1 MNVNE
6 RRGWR
11 RGWYDWRSGEGGRL
25 YYRKERRGG
34 GARGAARVGWGCP
47 RAAAWVTGAES

>member
-11 RGWYDWRSGEGGRL
+11 SGWYDWRNGEGGRL

-34 GARGAARVGWGCP
+34 GAQGAARVGVVHARRHG
-47 RAAAWVTGAES
+47 

>member
-11 RGWYDWRSGEGGRL
+11 SGWYDWRSGEGGRL

-34 GARGAARVGWGCP
+34 GAQGAARVGVVHARRHG
-47 RAAAWVTGAES
+47 